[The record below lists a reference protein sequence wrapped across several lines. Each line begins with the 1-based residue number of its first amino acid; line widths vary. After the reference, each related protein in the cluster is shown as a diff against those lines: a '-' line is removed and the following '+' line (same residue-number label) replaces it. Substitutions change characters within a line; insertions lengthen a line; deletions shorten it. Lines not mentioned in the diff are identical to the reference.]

1 MGDLIRLT
9 TEATLRSG
17 DSATCAA
24 PDLDSAPAVR
34 QLREGLMHLLARQV
48 RDPAVAEDI
57 CNEAFH
63 ILFER
68 LHRRPLDEPSKLAA
82 YLAQTARNLLVT
94 HYRKDARRQTSTGQ
108 QSAID
113 RYPDADADPSTDAQS
128 RSRARAIREV
138 LREMPSLRDRQ
149 ILVRYYLNEEP
160 KAAICHDLG
169 LTAENFDIVVHRARN
184 RFRVLLARRF
194 APSDLLGLVL
204 A

>member
-1 MGDLIRLT
+1 MEDLIRLK

-17 DSATCAA
+17 DSAASAA
-24 PDLDSAPAVR
+24 PDLDSAAVVC
-34 QLREGLMHLLARQV
+34 QLREGLLHLLARRV

-57 CNEAFH
+57 CNEAFR

-68 LHRRPLDEPSKLAA
+68 LHRQPLDEPSKLAA

-94 HYRKDARRQTSTGQ
+94 NYRKDARHQTSTGEQ
-108 QSAID
+108 HAID
-113 RYPDADADPSTDAQS
+113 RYPDPDADPSTDAQS

-138 LREMPSLRDRQ
+138 LREMPSFRNRQ
-149 ILVRYYLNEEP
+149 VLVRYYLNGEP
-160 KAAICHDLG
+160 KAAICRDLG
-169 LTAENFDIVVHRARN
+169 LTGDNFDIVIHRARD
-184 RFRVLLARRF
+184 RFRALLVRRY